1 MPVPIVQQIV
11 TPVGRFE
18 QFFEDDDA
26 IAFTA
31 NMSNSYADRDKE
43 KHEFKTNASEML
55 LCRNIASYWK

>member
-11 TPVGRFE
+11 TSVGRFE
-18 QFFEDDDA
+18 QLFEDDDA

-31 NMSNSYADRDKE
+31 NMSNSYADRAKG